1 MIYKD
6 FQGLKLSQLGFGTM
20 RLPLRE
26 DKTIDV
32 EQAAAM
38 TDEAIRRGVNY
49 FDTAWPYHSGHSE
62 TAIGSTLKNYP
73 RESFYLADKFP
84 GHQIAD
90 TYDVKAV
97 FERQLEKCG
106 VEYFDYYLLHSLD
119 EGAAKQAEEWGAFD
133 FMLEKKAK
141 GLVKH
146 VGFSFHDKAEVLDKI
161 LTRHPEMEYV
171 QLQLNYADWEDS
183 EVQSRKCYEVCVKYG
198 KPVLVMEPIKGGM
211 LANVPAEAEALLKGA
226 RPEMSVAS
234 WAIRFA
240 ASQENVF
247 MVLSG
252 MSDEQQVEDNL
263 SYMKDFAP
271 LSDEEKDLVAKSAA
285 IIKSKEKVPCTG
297 CRYCTDGCP
306 MKIAIPDYFK
316 LLNRISMFG
325 EGQLASVKSIYK
337 DRTEKEGHGKASD
350 CVGCRQCEEHC
361 PQHLPITEYL
371 EEAAKTFE

>member
-1 MIYKD
+1 
-6 FQGLKLSQLGFGTM
+6 
-20 RLPLRE
+20 
-26 DKTIDV
+26 
-32 EQAAAM
+32 
-38 TDEAIRRGVNY
+38 
-49 FDTAWPYHSGHSE
+49 
-62 TAIGSTLKNYP
+62 
-73 RESFYLADKFP
+73 
-84 GHQIAD
+84 
-90 TYDVKAV
+90 
-97 FERQLEKCG
+97 
-106 VEYFDYYLLHSLD
+106 
-119 EGAAKQAEEWGAFD
+119 
-133 FMLEKKAK
+133 
-141 GLVKH
+141 
-146 VGFSFHDKAEVLDKI
+146 
-161 LTRHPEMEYV
+161 
-171 QLQLNYADWEDS
+171 
-183 EVQSRKCYEVCVKYG
+183 
-198 KPVLVMEPIKGGM
+198 
-211 LANVPAEAEALLKGA
+211 
-226 RPEMSVAS
+226 
-234 WAIRFA
+234 
-240 ASQENVF
+240 

>member
-1 MIYKD
+1 
-6 FQGLKLSQLGFGTM
+6 
-20 RLPLRE
+20 
-26 DKTIDV
+26 
-32 EQAAAM
+32 
-38 TDEAIRRGVNY
+38 
-49 FDTAWPYHSGHSE
+49 
-62 TAIGSTLKNYP
+62 
-73 RESFYLADKFP
+73 
-84 GHQIAD
+84 
-90 TYDVKAV
+90 
-97 FERQLEKCG
+97 
-106 VEYFDYYLLHSLD
+106 
-119 EGAAKQAEEWGAFD
+119 
-133 FMLEKKAK
+133 
-141 GLVKH
+141 
-146 VGFSFHDKAEVLDKI
+146 
-161 LTRHPEMEYV
+161 MEYV

-306 MKIAIPDYFK
+306 MKIAIPDNFK

-325 EGQLASVKSIYK
+325 ERPAGVSQIHLQRPYRKRRPRKSI
-337 DRTEKEGHGKASD
+337 
-350 CVGCRQCEEHC
+350 
-361 PQHLPITEYL
+361 
-371 EEAAKTFE
+371 

>member
-1 MIYKD
+1 MSVK
-6 FQGLKLSQLGFGTM
+6 KLGFGLM
-20 RLPLRE
+20 RLPAVDE
-26 DKTIDV
+26 ADKSKVDV
-32 EQAAAM
+32 ERVCHLADRFLAEGF
-38 TDEAIRRGVNY
+38 TY
-49 FDTAWPYHSGHSE
+49 FDTAACYHSGNSE
-62 TAIGSTLKNYP
+62 LAFREAVAKRYP
-73 RESFYLADKFP
+73 REAYTITDKLSLFMLKEASEMP
-84 GHQIAD
+84 GF
-90 TYDVKAV
+90 
-97 FERQLEKCG
+97 FEKQLENCG
-106 VEYFDYYLLHSLD
+106 VEYFDYYLLHALD

-325 EGQLASVKSIYK
+325 EGQLASAKSIYK

>member
-1 MIYKD
+1 MSVK
-6 FQGLKLSQLGFGTM
+6 KLGFGLM
-20 RLPLRE
+20 RLPAVDE
-26 DKTIDV
+26 ADKSKVDV
-32 EQAAAM
+32 ERVCHLADRFLAEGF
-38 TDEAIRRGVNY
+38 TY
-49 FDTAWPYHSGHSE
+49 FDTAACYHSGNSE
-62 TAIGSTLKNYP
+62 QAFREAVAQRYP
-73 RESFYLADKFP
+73 REAYTITDKLSLFMLKEASEMP
-84 GHQIAD
+84 GF
-90 TYDVKAV
+90 
-97 FERQLEKCG
+97 FEKQLENCG
-106 VEYFDYYLLHSLD
+106 VEYFDYYLLHALD

-325 EGQLASVKSIYK
+325 EGQLASAKSIYK

>member
-1 MIYKD
+1 MSVK
-6 FQGLKLSQLGFGTM
+6 KLGFGLM
-20 RLPLRE
+20 RLPAVDE
-26 DKTIDV
+26 ADKSKVDV
-32 EQAAAM
+32 ERVCHLADRFLAEGF
-38 TDEAIRRGVNY
+38 TY
-49 FDTAWPYHSGHSE
+49 FDTAACYHSGNSE
-62 TAIGSTLKNYP
+62 QAFRESVAKRYP
-73 RESFYLADKFP
+73 REAYTITDKLSLFMLKEASEMP
-84 GHQIAD
+84 GF
-90 TYDVKAV
+90 
-97 FERQLEKCG
+97 FEKQLENCG

-198 KPVLVMEPIKGGM
+198 KSVLVMEPIKGGM

-325 EGQLASVKSIYK
+325 EGQLASAKSIYK

>member
-1 MIYKD
+1 MSVK
-6 FQGLKLSQLGFGTM
+6 KLGFGLM
-20 RLPLRE
+20 RLPAA
-26 DKTIDV
+26 DKPDNSKVDIERVCHLADRFLEEGFT
-32 EQAAAM
+32 
-38 TDEAIRRGVNY
+38 Y
-49 FDTAWPYHSGHSE
+49 FDTAACYHSRNSE
-62 TAIGSTLKNYP
+62 QAFREAVAKRYP
-73 RESFYLADKFP
+73 REAYTITDKLSLFMMKEASEMP
-84 GHQIAD
+84 GF
-90 TYDVKAV
+90 
-97 FERQLEKCG
+97 FEKQLESCG
-106 VEYFDYYLLHSLD
+106 VEYFDYYLLHALD
-119 EGAAKQAEEWGAFD
+119 EGVAKQAEEWGAFD

-146 VGFSFHDKAEVLDKI
+146 VGFSFHDKAEVLDNI

-183 EVQSRKCYEVCVKYG
+183 EVQSRKCYEVCVKHN

-211 LANVPAEAEALLKGA
+211 LANVPAEAKKLLEDA

-240 ASQENVF
+240 ASQEKVF

-263 SYMKDFAP
+263 SYMKDFTP
-271 LSDEEKDLVAKSAA
+271 LSNEEKDLVARSAA

-325 EGQLASVKSIYK
+325 EGQIASAKSTYK

-371 EEAAKTFE
+371 EEVAKTFE

>member
-1 MIYKD
+1 MSVK
-6 FQGLKLSQLGFGTM
+6 KLGFGLM
-20 RLPLRE
+20 RLPAVDE
-26 DKTIDV
+26 ADKSKVDV
-32 EQAAAM
+32 ERVCHLADRFLAEGF
-38 TDEAIRRGVNY
+38 TY
-49 FDTAWPYHSGHSE
+49 FDTAACYHSGNSE
-62 TAIGSTLKNYP
+62 QAFREAVAKRYP
-73 RESFYLADKFP
+73 REAYTNTDKLSLFMLKEASEMP
-84 GHQIAD
+84 GF
-90 TYDVKAV
+90 
-97 FERQLEKCG
+97 FEKQLENCG

>member
-1 MIYKD
+1 MSVK
-6 FQGLKLSQLGFGTM
+6 KLGFGLM
-20 RLPLRE
+20 RLPAVDE
-26 DKTIDV
+26 ADKSKVDV
-32 EQAAAM
+32 ERVCHLADRFLAEGF
-38 TDEAIRRGVNY
+38 TY
-49 FDTAWPYHSGHSE
+49 FDTAACYHSGNSE
-62 TAIGSTLKNYP
+62 QAFREAVAQRYP
-73 RESFYLADKFP
+73 REAYTITDKLSLFMLKEASEMP
-84 GHQIAD
+84 GF
-90 TYDVKAV
+90 
-97 FERQLEKCG
+97 FEKQLENCG
-106 VEYFDYYLLHSLD
+106 VEYFDYYLLHALD

-337 DRTEKEGHGKASD
+337 DRIEKEGHGKASD

>member
-1 MIYKD
+1 MSVK
-6 FQGLKLSQLGFGTM
+6 KLGFGLM
-20 RLPLRE
+20 RLPAVDE
-26 DKTIDV
+26 ADKSKVDV
-32 EQAAAM
+32 ERVCHLADRFLAEGF
-38 TDEAIRRGVNY
+38 TY
-49 FDTAWPYHSGHSE
+49 FDTAACYHSGNSE
-62 TAIGSTLKNYP
+62 QAFRETVAKRYP
-73 RESFYLADKFP
+73 REAYTITDKLSLFMLKEASEMP
-84 GHQIAD
+84 GF
-90 TYDVKAV
+90 
-97 FERQLEKCG
+97 FEKQLENCG

-325 EGQLASVKSIYK
+325 EGQLASAKSIYK

-371 EEAAKTFE
+371 EEVAKTFE

>member
-1 MIYKD
+1 MSVK
-6 FQGLKLSQLGFGTM
+6 KLGFGLM
-20 RLPLRE
+20 RLPAVDE
-26 DKTIDV
+26 ADKSKVDV
-32 EQAAAM
+32 ERVCHLADRFLAEGF
-38 TDEAIRRGVNY
+38 TY
-49 FDTAWPYHSGHSE
+49 FDTAACYHSGNSE
-62 TAIGSTLKNYP
+62 QAFREAVAKRYP
-73 RESFYLADKFP
+73 REAYTITDKLSLFMLKEASEMP
-84 GHQIAD
+84 GF
-90 TYDVKAV
+90 
-97 FERQLEKCG
+97 FEKQLENCG

-133 FMLEKKAK
+133 FMLEKKAE

-198 KPVLVMEPIKGGM
+198 KSVLVMEPIKGGM

-271 LSDEEKDLVAKSAA
+271 LSDEEKDLAAKSAA

>member
-1 MIYKD
+1 MSVK
-6 FQGLKLSQLGFGTM
+6 KLGFGLM
-20 RLPLRE
+20 RLPAVDE
-26 DKTIDV
+26 ADKSKVDV
-32 EQAAAM
+32 ERVCHLADRFLAEGF
-38 TDEAIRRGVNY
+38 TY
-49 FDTAWPYHSGHSE
+49 FDTAACYHSGNSE
-62 TAIGSTLKNYP
+62 QAFREEVAKRYP
-73 RESFYLADKFP
+73 REAYTITDKLSLFMLKEASEMP
-84 GHQIAD
+84 GF
-90 TYDVKAV
+90 
-97 FERQLEKCG
+97 FEKQLENCG
-106 VEYFDYYLLHSLD
+106 VEYFDYYLLHALD

-325 EGQLASVKSIYK
+325 EGQLASAKSIYK

>member
-1 MIYKD
+1 M
-6 FQGLKLSQLGFGTM
+6 
-20 RLPLRE
+20 
-26 DKTIDV
+26 
-32 EQAAAM
+32 A
-38 TDEAIRRGVNY
+38 
-49 FDTAWPYHSGHSE
+49 
-62 TAIGSTLKNYP
+62 
-73 RESFYLADKFP
+73 
-84 GHQIAD
+84 
-90 TYDVKAV
+90 
-97 FERQLEKCG
+97 
-106 VEYFDYYLLHSLD
+106 
-119 EGAAKQAEEWGAFD
+119 
-133 FMLEKKAK
+133 
-141 GLVKH
+141 
-146 VGFSFHDKAEVLDKI
+146 
-161 LTRHPEMEYV
+161 
-171 QLQLNYADWEDS
+171 
-183 EVQSRKCYEVCVKYG
+183 SRFW
-198 KPVLVMEPIKGGM
+198 LWSPIKGGM

-325 EGQLASVKSIYK
+325 EGQLASAKSIYK

>member
-1 MIYKD
+1 MSVK
-6 FQGLKLSQLGFGTM
+6 KLGFGLM
-20 RLPLRE
+20 RLTAVDE
-26 DKTIDV
+26 ADKSKVDV
-32 EQAAAM
+32 ERVCHLADRFLAEGF
-38 TDEAIRRGVNY
+38 TY
-49 FDTAWPYHSGHSE
+49 FDTAACYHSGNSE
-62 TAIGSTLKNYP
+62 QAFRESVAKRYP
-73 RESFYLADKFP
+73 REAYTITDKLSLFMLKEASEMP
-84 GHQIAD
+84 GF
-90 TYDVKAV
+90 
-97 FERQLEKCG
+97 FEKQLENCG

-198 KPVLVMEPIKGGM
+198 KSVLVMEPIKGGM

-325 EGQLASVKSIYK
+325 EGQLASAKSIYK

>member
-1 MIYKD
+1 MSVK
-6 FQGLKLSQLGFGTM
+6 KLGFGLM
-20 RLPLRE
+20 RLPAVDE
-26 DKTIDV
+26 ADKSKVDV
-32 EQAAAM
+32 ERVCHLADRFLAEGF
-38 TDEAIRRGVNY
+38 TY
-49 FDTAWPYHSGHSE
+49 FDTAACYHSGNSE
-62 TAIGSTLKNYP
+62 QAVREAVAKRYP
-73 RESFYLADKFP
+73 REAYTITDKLSLFMLKEASEMP
-84 GHQIAD
+84 GF
-90 TYDVKAV
+90 
-97 FERQLEKCG
+97 FEKQLENCG
-106 VEYFDYYLLHSLD
+106 VEYFDYYLLHALD

-198 KPVLVMEPIKGGM
+198 RPVLVMEPIKGGM

-371 EEAAKTFE
+371 EEAAKIFE

>member
-1 MIYKD
+1 MSVK
-6 FQGLKLSQLGFGTM
+6 KLGFGLM
-20 RLPLRE
+20 RLPAVDE
-26 DKTIDV
+26 ADKSKVDV
-32 EQAAAM
+32 ERVCHLADRFLAEGF
-38 TDEAIRRGVNY
+38 TY
-49 FDTAWPYHSGHSE
+49 FDTAACYHSGNSE
-62 TAIGSTLKNYP
+62 QAFRAAVAKRYP
-73 RESFYLADKFP
+73 REAYTITDKLSLFMLKEASEMP
-84 GHQIAD
+84 GF
-90 TYDVKAV
+90 
-97 FERQLEKCG
+97 FEKQLENCG

-325 EGQLASVKSIYK
+325 EGQLASAKSIYK

>member
-1 MIYKD
+1 MSVK
-6 FQGLKLSQLGFGTM
+6 KLGFGLM
-20 RLPLRE
+20 RLPAVDE
-26 DKTIDV
+26 ADKSKVDV
-32 EQAAAM
+32 ERVCHLADRFLAEGF
-38 TDEAIRRGVNY
+38 TY
-49 FDTAWPYHSGHSE
+49 FDTAACYHSGNSE
-62 TAIGSTLKNYP
+62 QAFRGAVAKRYP
-73 RESFYLADKFP
+73 REAYTITDKLSLFMLKEASEMP
-84 GHQIAD
+84 GF
-90 TYDVKAV
+90 
-97 FERQLEKCG
+97 FEKQLENCG